1 MPIEIDNRKLQI
13 KFGGELHEID
23 ADLLIESLV
32 SYSSVTQEAAA
43 YVDPTAKVN
52 IKIKAP
58 EKGSFVLLLDLITSN
73 APNLLTREN
82 VQLTAEIVA
91 IVGGLYGLKK
101 WLGQNGKPEEI
112 RADLPFAQ
120 QRRPSQLATER
131 RVSQITPPK
140 GMGFFF

>member
-112 RADLPFAQ
+112 REKD
-120 QRRPSQLATER
+120 
-131 RVSQITPPK
+131 
-140 GMGFFF
+140 